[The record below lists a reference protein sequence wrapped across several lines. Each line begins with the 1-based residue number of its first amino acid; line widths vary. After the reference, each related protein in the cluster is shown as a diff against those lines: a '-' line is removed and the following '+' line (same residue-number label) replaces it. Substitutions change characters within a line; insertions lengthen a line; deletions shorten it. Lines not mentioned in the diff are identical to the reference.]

1 MEYAQFLVLFRHGHW
16 LVRSSQ
22 TGEEPFP
29 NQPSATKAAV
39 EAANESGKDGL
50 PGAVIVQT
58 GDDDYEV
65 VWRYGRDHYP
75 IEINSSIH

>member
-1 MEYAQFLVLFRHGHW
+1 MGYAQFLVLFRHGHW

-29 NQPSATKAAV
+29 DQPSATKAAV
-39 EAANESGKDGL
+39 EAAHESGKDGL
-50 PGAVIVQT
+50 PGAVILQV

-65 VWRYGRDHYP
+65 VWRYGCDPYP
-75 IEINSSIH
+75 IAISSTVH